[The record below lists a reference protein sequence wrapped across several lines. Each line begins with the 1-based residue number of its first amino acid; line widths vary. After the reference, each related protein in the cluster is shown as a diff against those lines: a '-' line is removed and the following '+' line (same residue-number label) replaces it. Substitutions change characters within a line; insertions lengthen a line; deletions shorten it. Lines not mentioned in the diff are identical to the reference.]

1 MRKSVSFHEED
12 PHVVFEYP
20 PASDSSEDGY
30 PSDDN
35 EQFCQNIDYLK
46 YAGIYLSL
54 NFSKTGSHVHNF
66 YHEYYI
72 KITTYVRQYIVFF
85 FLHNFRKN

>member
-12 PHVVFEYP
+12 PHIVFEYP

-35 EQFCQNIDYLK
+35 EQFCHNIDYLK
-46 YAGIYLSL
+46 YAGIY
-54 NFSKTGSHVHNF
+54 FSFKC
-66 YHEYYI
+66 
-72 KITTYVRQYIVFF
+72 
-85 FLHNFRKN
+85 